1 MWSDAWDGSLGG
13 EGFCIDRTE
22 NGSPKRLKASVEKC
36 WKDRSVKV
44 STHVNSS
51 KQEELRE

>member
-22 NGSPKRLKASVEKC
+22 NGSPKRLKASVEKR